1 MVYTIMDKY
10 SDINRSLVKPLITF
24 KAVRFFID
32 HYLWQSLSY
41 IGQWSHKMDSSENFT
56 NFQAGIKIKNV
67 PWLDKRFNKLRY
79 MLLIDDFKSWHK
91 TSITNIVR
99 RNFLIH
105 HDKSLLSFQ
114 VETYKIAEDSYDNLM
129 SLYVNTS
136 REMPLCILLNC
147 AEFMA
152 VREHK
157 YSILSLS
164 YL

>member
-10 SDINRSLVKPLITF
+10 SDIYRSLVKPLITF

-32 HYLWQSLSY
+32 RYLWQSLSY
-41 IGQWSHKMDSSENFT
+41 IGQWSNKMDSSENFT

-99 RNFLIH
+99 RNFLRH
-105 HDKSLLSFQ
+105 HDKAYFLFNLKHIRLP
-114 VETYKIAEDSYDNLM
+114 KIPTITWCHYTLILAEKCLFAFCWNVPNSWQ
-129 SLYVNTS
+129 
-136 REMPLCILLNC
+136 
-147 AEFMA
+147 
-152 VREHK
+152 
-157 YSILSLS
+157 
-164 YL
+164 

>member
-1 MVYTIMDKY
+1 MDKY
-10 SDINRSLVKPLITF
+10 SDIYRSLVKPLITF

-32 HYLWQSLSY
+32 RYLWQSLSY
-41 IGQWSHKMDSSENFT
+41 IGQWSNKMDSSENFT

-99 RNFLIH
+99 RNFLRH

-136 REMPLCILLNC
+136 REMPLCILLKC

-164 YL
+164 YLSS